1 MKKLSYSIS
10 LLAILGILPQI
21 LPAYYT
27 GILVRIMTL
36 IIFAMSINILMGYV
50 GLTPLGQAAYF
61 GFSGYTVALLNLEI
75 FQGARPFLEIGAG
88 IMASLLCAALLGL
101 FVVRAKGVY
110 FMMVTLAIG
119 EMFWGLAVKWQHF
132 TGGADGLAGI
142 LRPQFGFLPFW
153 DLSGETGF
161 FYFVFVLFCLSC
173 LFIYLLLISPFG
185 LTLSGIKENES
196 RMEILGFNIW
206 LHKYIAFII
215 AGAFAGLAGT
225 LDVYY
230 YQFVSPEILGVGN
243 SIGALLAVIL
253 GGSGTLFGPIIG
265 SALYIS
271 LEQFISGY
279 TQRWVMIMGL
289 LFILIVLFAPM
300 GLSRLL
306 STLWS
311 SIRGRAKGSEAT

>member
-1 MKKLSYSIS
+1 MKKFFYGLI

-21 LPAYYT
+21 VPAYYT
-27 GILVRIMTL
+27 GILVRIMIL

-75 FQGARPFLEIGAG
+75 FQGAHPFLELGAG
-88 IMASLLCAALLGL
+88 IIASLLCAALLGL
-101 FVVRAKGVY
+101 IIVRAKGVY

-132 TGGADGLAGI
+132 TGGADGLPGI
-142 LRPQFGFLPFW
+142 LRPQFNFLPFW
-153 DLSGETGF
+153 DLSSETGF
-161 FYFVFVLFCLSC
+161 FYFVFILFCLSC

-185 LTLSGIKENES
+185 LTLLGIKENES
-196 RMEILGFNIW
+196 RMEVLGFNIW
-206 LHKYIAFII
+206 LHKYIAFVI
-215 AGAFAGLAGT
+215 AGAFAGLAGI

-253 GGSGTLFGPIIG
+253 GGSGTMFGPIIG

-306 STLWS
+306 STFWS
-311 SIRGRAKGSEAT
+311 SIRDRSKGSEAS